1 MLAKECAS
9 SPQVTSGLHK
19 SSAASLP
26 MGSARRLVTSFQ
38 VLKTGSPARAFPH
51 HRRVQFR
58 SRREVHSPA
67 VRPHSGHLPWLLLV
81 CTDLVLS
88 YFSTNFSLGKEK
100 KGRLPDNSEAL
111 VEPFQAFPIRE
122 TFTIKSTDKTNHY
135 TKISR

>member
-88 YFSTNFSLGKEK
+88 YFSTNFSLGKK
-100 KGRLPDNSEAL
+100 KKADCLTILKLWWNPSRLSPSKRLLPSKA
-111 VEPFQAFPIRE
+111 QI
-122 TFTIKSTDKTNHY
+122 NHY